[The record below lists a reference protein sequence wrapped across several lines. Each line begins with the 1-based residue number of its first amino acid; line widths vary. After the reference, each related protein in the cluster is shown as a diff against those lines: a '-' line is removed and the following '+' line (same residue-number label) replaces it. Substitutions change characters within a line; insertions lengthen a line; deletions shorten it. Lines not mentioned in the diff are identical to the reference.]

1 MQAHGGGAGAPDLGG
16 LVFAR
21 GVYGVSGRRPD
32 RRRGEEVRGMNL
44 PYPFCSNLPYL
55 FRTYP
60 ILFQVRDM
68 NLPYTYP
75 IFFCELTL
83 AFFNVQSKL
92 TLYFFQ
98 TYPIFFPNL
107 P

>member
-75 IFFCELTL
+75 IFFLCAE
-83 AFFNVQSKL
+83 
-92 TLYFFQ
+92 
-98 TYPIFFPNL
+98 
-107 P
+107 